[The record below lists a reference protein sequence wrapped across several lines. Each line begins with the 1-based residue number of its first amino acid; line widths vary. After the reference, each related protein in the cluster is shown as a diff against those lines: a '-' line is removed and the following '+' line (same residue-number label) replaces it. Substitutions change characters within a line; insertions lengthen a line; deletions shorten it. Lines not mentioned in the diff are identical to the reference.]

1 MPTPVGRRFVSV
13 AQIVCSPFGFY
24 DTSRYQTMW
33 GKGWRRKDRMDLGD
47 LDLGILLWESQVGLM
62 RLIYLLY
69 YSIWKYPGK
78 GKSQPPFW
86 KTTFKVGNELEY

>member
-1 MPTPVGRRFVSV
+1 
-13 AQIVCSPFGFY
+13 
-24 DTSRYQTMW
+24 
-33 GKGWRRKDRMDLGD
+33 MDLGD

-78 GKSQPPFW
+78 GKSQPPLW

>member
-1 MPTPVGRRFVSV
+1 
-13 AQIVCSPFGFY
+13 
-24 DTSRYQTMW
+24 
-33 GKGWRRKDRMDLGD
+33 MDLGD